1 MHCFRTAARTARG
14 KTGVIAFALTAG
26 VLLMTFAIP
35 PIDALAADASPVLA
49 DFSTNEGNPGWYV
62 VNDNVMGGRSEGGFT
77 IADAE
82 LRFAGRT
89 NTDGGGFS
97 SIRTRPV
104 EFDLSAFPTSARIV
118 SGR

>member
-1 MHCFRTAARTARG
+1 M
-14 KTGVIAFALTAG
+14 IAFALTAG

-77 IADAE
+77 IDEGE
-82 LRFAGRT
+82 LRFAGREVGASGWRLARSADRAKRT
-89 NTDGGGFS
+89 TSRLPWNTVS
-97 SIRTRPV
+97 T
-104 EFDLSAFPTSARIV
+104 ATSPGKFATPPASYWR
-118 SGR
+118 